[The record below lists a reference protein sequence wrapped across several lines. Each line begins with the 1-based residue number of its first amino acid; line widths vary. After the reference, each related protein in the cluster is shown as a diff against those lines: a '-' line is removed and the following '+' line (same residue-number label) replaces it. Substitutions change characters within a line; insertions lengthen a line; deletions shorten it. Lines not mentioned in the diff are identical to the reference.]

1 MLKKIL
7 SIASLIFS
15 IFGFFSVALLIILFI
30 FPNEISQLSFYAVY
44 IHFEGVFFYFG
55 WAFDL
60 IGLILGIVVFKSEF
74 KKLAKLSIIISVLG
88 LLGYPLLFILMW
100 RMFGGI

>member
-15 IFGFFSVALLIILFI
+15 IFGFFSVVLLIILFI
-30 FPNEISQLSFYAVY
+30 FPNEISQLSFYTVY

-55 WAFDL
+55 WVFDL
-60 IGLILGIVVFKSEF
+60 IGLMLGIILFKSEF
-74 KKLAKLSIIISVLG
+74 KRTVRLSVILSVLG